1 MNRLH
6 YEDSIFILNMRIRTI
21 RDTLRLNPPPEL
33 FLEKSMD
40 DLTFVDGALELMVKA
55 ILENISQY
63 NGNGELEYIS
73 DTEWQF
79 NQVLTEFSLET
90 SPFSANAFPETVQ
103 KVTTMRASSEA
114 RRKIIEENQPLE
126 IIQAEPVVTS
136 AEMNGLLGG
145 N

>member
-1 MNRLH
+1 
-6 YEDSIFILNMRIRTI
+6 MRIRTI
-21 RDTLRLNPPPEL
+21 RDTLHLNPPPEL
-33 FLEKSMD
+33 FLEKSLD
-40 DLTFVDGALELMVKA
+40 DLTFVDGTLELMVKA

-63 NGNGELEYIS
+63 SGNGELEYIS

-90 SPFSANAFPETVQ
+90 SPFSANAFPETVP
-103 KVTTMRASSEA
+103 KITAMRASSEA

-126 IIQAEPVVTS
+126 IIQSEPVVTS

-145 N
+145 V

>member
-1 MNRLH
+1 MDRLN

-33 FLEKSMD
+33 FLQKSLD
-40 DLTFVDGALELMVKA
+40 DLAFIAGALELLIRTIM
-55 ILENISQY
+55 ENIDQY
-63 NGNGELEYIS
+63 SGHGEAEYLS

-90 SPFSANAFPETVQ
+90 SPFSANIFPETMQ
-103 KVTTMRASSEA
+103 KITTMRTSSEA

-126 IIQAEPVVTS
+126 VIQSEPVVTS
-136 AEMNGLLGG
+136 AELNGLLGG
-145 N
+145 V

>member
-1 MNRLH
+1 
-6 YEDSIFILNMRIRTI
+6 MRIRVI

-33 FLEKSMD
+33 FLEKSLD
-40 DLTFVDGALELMVKA
+40 DLAFVAGALELLVKS

-63 NGNGELEYIS
+63 SGNGELEYIS

-90 SPFSANAFPETVQ
+90 SPFSANAYPETMHKITV
-103 KVTTMRASSEA
+103 MRASSEA

-126 IIQAEPVVTS
+126 VVQSEPVVTS
-136 AEMNGLLGG
+136 AELNGLLGG
-145 N
+145 V

>member
-33 FLEKSMD
+33 FLERSLE
-40 DLTFVDGALELMVKA
+40 DLVFIDGVLELMVKA

-63 NGNGELEYIS
+63 NANGELEYIS

-103 KVTTMRASSEA
+103 KITAMRTSSEA

-145 N
+145 V

>member
-1 MNRLH
+1 
-6 YEDSIFILNMRIRTI
+6 MRIRTI

-33 FLEKSMD
+33 FLERSLE
-40 DLTFVDGALELMVKA
+40 DLVFIDGVLELMVKA

-63 NGNGELEYIS
+63 NANGELEYIS

-103 KVTTMRASSEA
+103 KITAMRTSSEA

-145 N
+145 V